1 MPVKPHRRAARPARR
16 ASLLSLLT
24 LAALALAA
32 LVAGH
37 ALLWRW
43 TGDRIETSFEAWA
56 RTRRATGWQVEHGP
70 PQRGG
75 WPFAATLRLPGF
87 RLAGGGATLPGGM
100 DWQAEA
106 LVLRVTPPRLDRLMV
121 EAHGR
126 QRLRLAATEIPF
138 AADRLKAVLP
148 LAADVLPR
156 EAELRAE
163 RLRLRAGAAAGALEI
178 ERAQAHLETSTTAIE
193 GEPAVLL
200 IFTAEGITLPPP
212 QAAGGHPLPRRA
224 ESLSGE
230 LALSGPV
237 PLGRRDLVARAE
249 AWREAGGT
257 LELRSMALRW
267 GPVGAEVQATLT
279 LDEALQPMG
288 AGTVRVS
295 GVGPAIEALAAE
307 GVLTPRGAATAR
319 TVLALL
325 ARTPAEGGPSRVELP
340 ISLEGRTL
348 SLGGRLQLMRLPP
361 LAWPGRPQ
369 ELPGQAPPAE
379 RSRQR
384 PP

>member
-16 ASLLSLLT
+16 ASLLSLLALAT
-24 LAALALAA
+24 LVLAALA
-32 LVAGH
+32 AGH

-106 LVLRVTPPRLDRLMV
+106 LVLRVALPRLDRLVV

-138 AADRLKAVLP
+138 AADRLEAALP
-148 LAADVLPR
+148 LAAEVLPR
-156 EAELRAE
+156 EADLRAE
-163 RLRLRAGAAAGALEI
+163 RLRLRAGAGAGALEV

-200 IFTAEGITLPPP
+200 AFAAEGITLPPR
-212 QAAGGHPLPRRA
+212 AAGGNPLPRRA
-224 ESLSGE
+224 ESLAGE
-230 LALSGPV
+230 LVLSGPV
-237 PLGRRDLVARAE
+237 PLGRRDPVTRAE
-249 AWREAGGT
+249 AWRDAGGT
-257 LELRSMALRW
+257 LELRSIALRW
-267 GPVGAEVQATLT
+267 GPVGAEAQATLT

-307 GVLTPRGAATAR
+307 GALTPRGAATAR

-340 ISLEGRTL
+340 ITLEDRTL
-348 SLGGRLQLMRLPP
+348 SLGGRLQLARLPP
-361 LAWPGRPQ
+361 LAWPSRPQ
-369 ELPGQAPPAE
+369 GPPGEASPAE
-379 RSRQR
+379 RSRSR